1 MYFYSQTMI
10 LLTYLL
16 VMYVSVIVAEFSS
29 VDDSNVP
36 VLLNSSALIQQS
48 LKSSAHTNDE
58 DSIYVTLPST
68 RAGTVD

>member
-48 LKSSAHTNDE
+48 LKSAHTNDE